1 MSKSM
6 VEKLRE
12 FLDSEEG
19 KKSIEE
25 FGNKIRRE
33 EELKDRWI
41 EKFKKLAEPDI
52 DSALSRLIKKYDSDE
67 YVRREYS
74 LGYEPREKLLWVAFN
89 YAEKYC
95 KECTDE
101 KYLNMFCHQ
110 PLIPQF
116 FPGAG
121 SIADDCLQHP
131 RECCHGLPK
140 GARYDDA
147 LLGLGCVLYW
157 YAGNTA
163 QLMGGA

>member
-1 MSKSM
+1 M

-101 KYLNMFCHQ
+101 KYLNMFT
-110 PLIPQF
+110 
-116 FPGAG
+116 G
-121 SIADDCLQHP
+121 SAYYIGSYVIQVMHGQGSVIRIDKADI
-131 RECCHGLPK
+131 
-140 GARYDDA
+140 
-147 LLGLGCVLYW
+147 
-157 YAGNTA
+157 
-163 QLMGGA
+163 